1 MTVNRKAVVAGA
13 GPERPLSARSV
24 IASLLLRSVPPRM
37 PGRRLVQWCE
47 LFGITEGTARVALS
61 RMLERGE
68 LRASRGVYE
77 LAGRVRDRQPAQD
90 FSLAPRLRRWSGE
103 WCLGV
108 VAAGARSA
116 DDRSSLRDA
125 MRRLRCAE
133 LREGVWTRPDNL
145 PRGAA
150 AEEAWRVAQEQ
161 CEWWSGRPDD
171 DPADLAARLFGPDD
185 WAREARALVE
195 ELELATVAVR
205 GVSVADSTDHALAD
219 AFVAGAA
226 AVAHLRA
233 DPLLPA
239 ELCPAPWPGADLRQ
253 AYGAY
258 ERTFSTALRGWFR
271 RH

>member
-1 MTVNRKAVVAGA
+1 MTSQRKALADGA
-13 GPERPLSARSV
+13 ALGRPLSARSV
-24 IASLLLRSVPPRM
+24 IASLLLRTTPPRM

-61 RMLERGE
+61 RMVERGE
-68 LRASRGVYE
+68 LRASGGVYE

-90 FSLAPRLRRWSGE
+90 FSLAPRLRRWAGE
-103 WCLGV
+103 WRVGV

-116 DDRSSLRDA
+116 DDRSSLREA

-145 PRGAA
+145 PRSSA
-150 AEEAWRVAQEQ
+150 AETAWKVAEDQ
-161 CEWWSGRPDD
+161 CEWWSGRPDG
-171 DPADLAARLFGPDD
+171 DPAGLAAVLFGSDV
-185 WAREARALVE
+185 WAAEARALME
-195 ELELATVAVR
+195 HLRPATVAVR
-205 GVSVADSTDHALAD
+205 GMSIDGSADHALAE

-226 AVAHLRA
+226 VVAHLRA
-233 DPLLPA
+233 DPLLPR

-258 ERTFSTALRGWFR
+258 ERAFGAALQAWFR
-271 RH
+271 RR